1 MMMNGSFRSH
11 VCLEIDTFETRILV
25 VCDPEFLVS
34 ILSGC

>member
-1 MMMNGSFRSH
+1 MMMNGCFRSH

-25 VCDPEFLVS
+25 VCDPQFSGS